1 MTVVT
6 TKPAIIFTTHSSTT
20 LTTVDI
26 IFLNEEFKQRICSPD
41 KEIKFDFTDPKGSIN
56 TKTPK
61 AEQYA
66 LASWLGY
73 LDKEPYSL
81 KRKLMT
87 SLVFKKD
94 GMTLTCHK
102 ISEGEIIEQIKK
114 VFCAKFG
121 ISADEI
127 QKNTIT

>member
-1 MTVVT
+1 MTIAVAKKTVIT
-6 TKPAIIFTTHSSTT
+6 LTVNHSTT

-26 IFLNEEFKQRICSPD
+26 IFLNEEFKEKICSPD
-41 KEIKFDFTDPKGSIN
+41 KEIKIDFTNPKGSIN
-56 TKTPK
+56 IETPK

-66 LASWLGY
+66 LASWFGY

-81 KRKLMT
+81 KRKLIT

-94 GMTLTCHK
+94 GMALTCHK

-127 QKNTIT
+127 QQIA